1 MIGLLLVICASVLYV
16 VNNETTDYSGSN
28 AIKIDTT
35 NMEGDSIDTSNIL
48 DYAIEEYS
56 EGYVNDNDLKTKNKY
71 IFAMPSSAKVL
82 FQQTG
87 NYKIVEI
94 DDGTITANVMLN
106 TTVEELFKNKID
118 DYDKTQYE
126 KVRTFKSNT
135 NINYDDFEISYS
147 KISAL
152 DSYETEDGLT
162 SQEYYEEFNI
172 YLIEKDNK
180 IIMISYRIVDKKF
193 TDELLSE
200 LVNKI
205 KLEKGKANYLYSHI
219 EGNNIV
225 GTLNSID
232 PDEYKQ
238 YKLSYS
244 IPKDKY
250 YEKEDANNTESS
262 TNFSS
267 LNEDTIIN
275 IKLVNGDLYR
285 YFDSY
290 VESVKMGYDYDN
302 SITRVDSFL
311 TDSTT
316 YNEKE
321 YRRILIEYTDVA
333 NNTKHYVVSL
343 IYKIEE
349 HMYYVVTI
357 DSNKNA
363 LEEYID
369 DFLNFS
375 L

>member
-275 IKLVNGDLYR
+275 IKLVNGDLYM